1 MNLCEV
7 QHFLFFKSYLI
18 DVIGDNIIKA
28 MRGKNWE
35 KIAELYNGKN
45 WKKTNPDY
53 ATNLKKYYE
62 EYNN

>member
-1 MNLCEV
+1 MFDIQIPHEGIRAV
-7 QHFLFFKSYLI
+7 A
-18 DVIGDNIIKA
+18 GDNIIKA